1 MTSADF
7 AMAKPFL
14 ILRIR
19 RLIARRQA
27 AAARLTVG
35 RTLRPD
41 QHFGLAG
48 GLREGNGH
56 CLVMGFGISI
66 SCKRIRA
73 IFRVFRGDETAVI
86 RDALFA
92 VLALCFL
99 SVAVGVV
106 ATPICIAVSGL
117 EACERRV
124 CGFANAY
131 SVKAPGEYCTAWFNF
146 FR

>member
-1 MTSADF
+1 
-7 AMAKPFL
+7 MA
-14 ILRIR
+14 
-19 RLIARRQA
+19 IAS
-27 AAARLTVG
+27 LW
-35 RTLRPD
+35 P
-41 QHFGLAG
+41 LAY
-48 GLREGNGH
+48 RYRANGIERFFES
-56 CLVMGFGISI
+56 LG
-66 SCKRIRA
+66 
-73 IFRVFRGDETAVI
+73 GDETAVI

-124 CGFANAY
+124 CGFVNSY
-131 SVKAPGEYCTAWFNF
+131 SSKAPGEYCTAWFNF